1 MKFILFVEGPTEA
14 EVLPA
19 FFKRWLDP
27 QLDKPIGIQAVHFDG
42 AAELIAKSPSRAQK
56 YLNAPRQEI
65 VAVVALLDLQG
76 LPLSYP
82 ANVVSTAEKVQW
94 AKRELEG
101 KANNAHFRQFFVVH
115 ELEAWLLSDVTIFP
129 KGLQSAFPEKVEQP
143 EKVNFNE
150 PPSKLLGRLYQKMNK
165 KYKKPIDGKGLFA
178 GLSPETAYQKCP
190 SLKVLLDE
198 MLVLAKS
205 VRQ

>member
-14 EVLPA
+14 KALPA

-27 QLDKPIGIQAVHFDG
+27 KLKQPVGIQAVHFDG
-42 AAELIAKSPSRAQK
+42 SAELIAQAPSRAHK
-56 YLNAPRQEI
+56 ALNASSQDVI
-65 VAVVALLDLQG
+65 AVIALLDLSG
-76 LPLSYP
+76 LALSLP
-82 ANVVSTAEKVQW
+82 GGFTEAEEKATW
-94 AKRELEG
+94 AKQQMESRV
-101 KANNAHFRQFFVVH
+101 KDTRFRQFFAVH

-129 KGLQSAFPEKVEQP
+129 KGLQGTFPEKVEQP

-165 KYKKPIDGKGLFA
+165 KYKKPVDGKALFDDLNPA
-178 GLSPETAYQKCP
+178 TAYQKCP

-198 MLVLAKS
+198 MLALAQS
-205 VRQ
+205 AEQ